1 MKPQNH
7 LVGKA
12 ARLEEEIKVQQAA
25 IRQMDPKEFALLPT
39 AQLRLERLESLLK
52 ALQQSFRRRD

>member
-1 MKPQNH
+1 MKLQNH

-12 ARLEEEIKVQQAA
+12 ARLEEEIKVQQAE
-25 IRQMDPKEFALLPT
+25 IRRMGLEETSLLPA

-52 ALQQSFRRRD
+52 ALQQSFRKQG